1 MDNAKE
7 IMGVRTEGEDGAQ
20 IKEKTPRSK
29 EKTQGSLTS
38 VNSTSKIARRH
49 SKLRDSENGRSGN
62 REYAD
67 VSLQDIQHLMSEYI

>member
-1 MDNAKE
+1 MINADNAKG
-7 IMGVRTEGEDGAQ
+7 IMGIRTEGGNGAQ
-20 IKEKTPRSK
+20 IK

-49 SKLRDSENGRSGN
+49 SKPRDSENGRSGN

-67 VSLQDIQHLMSEYI
+67 ISLQDMWRLMSEYI